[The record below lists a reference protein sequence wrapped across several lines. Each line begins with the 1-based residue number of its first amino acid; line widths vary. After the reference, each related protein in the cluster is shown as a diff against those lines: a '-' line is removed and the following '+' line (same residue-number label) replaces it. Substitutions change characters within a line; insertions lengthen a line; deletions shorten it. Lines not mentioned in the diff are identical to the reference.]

1 MSACRQRLPVRT
13 SASRL
18 SRAKTAYGGGQAL
31 SPAPLRGALL
41 AHTGAR
47 ASPAQSALDV
57 VVLGLHVGGVHK
69 SVRHRGAAWE
79 LGIPHLGGSRQQ
91 VFTLLSMVARGKRG
105 DVNLGCS
112 SAVFARVERSLRGI
126 RRRISTI
133 KASKEADA
141 VGGGGLVEAAQR
153 YGFPRAVGLL
163 NAGTIRVANGRSQL
177 PFNGV
182 VRSEVLKDLLEV
194 PRAELPATRSASSEV
209 VLHGDF
215 ASGRGSGRRGQ
226 DQCGNK
232 VHCCCCSPSSSSSE

>member
-1 MSACRQRLPVRT
+1 
-13 SASRL
+13 
-18 SRAKTAYGGGQAL
+18 
-31 SPAPLRGALL
+31 
-41 AHTGAR
+41 
-47 ASPAQSALDV
+47 
-57 VVLGLHVGGVHK
+57 
-69 SVRHRGAAWE
+69 
-79 LGIPHLGGSRQQ
+79 
-91 VFTLLSMVARGKRG
+91 MVARGKRG

-182 VRSEVLKDLLEV
+182 VRSEVLKDL
-194 PRAELPATRSASSEV
+194 RART
-209 VLHGDF
+209 
-215 ASGRGSGRRGQ
+215 
-226 DQCGNK
+226 
-232 VHCCCCSPSSSSSE
+232 